1 MPATAKG
8 EFSLRSFSKKDLEE
22 VSACFQDIIKGA
34 AHNCV
39 IYGAKSIAGACYDL
53 LHTEGLLDAV
63 KAEYAENKK
72 KYQ

>member
-8 EFSLRSFSKKDLEE
+8 EFSLRSFSKKELEE
-22 VSACFQDIIKGA
+22 VSVRFRDIIKGTA
-34 AHNCV
+34 DNCV